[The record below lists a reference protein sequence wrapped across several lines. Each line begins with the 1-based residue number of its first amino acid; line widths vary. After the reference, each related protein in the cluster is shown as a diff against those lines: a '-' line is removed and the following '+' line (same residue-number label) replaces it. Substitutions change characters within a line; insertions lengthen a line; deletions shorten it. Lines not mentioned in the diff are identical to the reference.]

1 MNYGPLHL
9 TKLRAW
15 VLGLMQILAHRKYT
29 PRMSYIKLEAS
40 YYNHPFKNCANV
52 HFLHDVIT
60 HMPRVLFCAFIRF
73 NLHFNDG
80 HLLENTPCLQSIFA
94 CTLSNTIEFQ
104 SISFVLKKNHILI
117 FLGHTYK
124 TEKQRTESRFK
135 QRGKTDRK
143 DREFIN
149 KERKADNIR
158 TTADVVLPLRSG
170 KK

>member
-1 MNYGPLHL
+1 MFNSGVFFNHNGLL
-9 TKLRAW
+9 QLGTKE
-15 VLGLMQILAHRKYT
+15 K
-29 PRMSYIKLEAS
+29 
-40 YYNHPFKNCANV
+40 
-52 HFLHDVIT
+52 
-60 HMPRVLFCAFIRF
+60 
-73 NLHFNDG
+73 
-80 HLLENTPCLQSIFA
+80 
-94 CTLSNTIEFQ
+94 CTKHCSTFSNTIEFQ
-104 SISFVLKKNHILI
+104 CVSFVLKKNHILI